1 MNDFPGLDVWRAA
14 AGRVI
19 VPMPLLTDVPMTPA
33 ALIFVVC
40 RALADQGPLDV
51 NGFPVDGIKLDFGTC
66 RNEVVQIYDQTEGQ
80 SAKQNPDLS
89 HPNICSRM
97 SMMMETAH
105 WEKDHPGWYVRL
117 VKCPHPDGT
126 FPGDTDV

>member
-1 MNDFPGLDVWRAA
+1 MALGNGDRLRGAPYSVQ
-14 AGRVI
+14 
-19 VPMPLLTDVPMTPA
+19 PHLTEHVMTPTVF
-33 ALIFVVC
+33 IFVVC

-51 NGFPVDGIKLDFGTC
+51 NGFPVDGVKLDYDTC
-66 RNEVVQIYDQTEGQ
+66 RNEVVQIYDRTEGLSTPQ
-80 SAKQNPDLS
+80 QPDLS

-97 SMMMETAH
+97 SMMETAN
-105 WEKDHPGWYVRL
+105 WEKHHPGWFVRL

>member
-1 MNDFPGLDVWRAA
+1 
-14 AGRVI
+14 
-19 VPMPLLTDVPMTPA
+19 MTPA

-51 NGFPVDGIKLDFGTC
+51 NGFPIDGIKLDYGTC

-80 SAKQNPDLS
+80 STAQHPDPSNP
-89 HPNICSRM
+89 NVCSRM
-97 SMMMETAH
+97 SLMQTAPRRR
-105 WEKDHPGWYVRL
+105 DHPGWYVRL

-126 FPGDTDV
+126 FRGDTDV

>member
-1 MNDFPGLDVWRAA
+1 M
-14 AGRVI
+14 
-19 VPMPLLTDVPMTPA
+19 MTPA

-51 NGFPVDGIKLDFGTC
+51 NGFPVDGVKLDYGTC
-66 RNEVVQIYDQTEGQ
+66 RNEIVQIYDRTEGL
-80 SAKQNPDLS
+80 STPQNPDLS
-89 HPNICSRM
+89 HPNVCSRM
-97 SMMMETAH
+97 SMMETAN
-105 WEKDHPGWYVRL
+105 WEKKHPGWFVRL

>member
-1 MNDFPGLDVWRAA
+1 MNGFPGLDVWRAA
-14 AGRVI
+14 ACRVI
-19 VPMPLLTDVPMTPA
+19 VPISSLTDVPMTPA
-33 ALIFVVC
+33 ALLFVVC

-51 NGFPVDGIKLDFGTC
+51 NGFPIDGIKLDYGTC

-80 SAKQNPDLS
+80 STRQNPDLS

-97 SMMMETAH
+97 SMMETAH